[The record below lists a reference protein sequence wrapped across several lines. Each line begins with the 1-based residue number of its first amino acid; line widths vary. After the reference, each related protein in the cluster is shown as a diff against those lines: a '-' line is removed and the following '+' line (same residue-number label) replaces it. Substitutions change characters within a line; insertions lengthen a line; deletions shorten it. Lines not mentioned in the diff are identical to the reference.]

1 MLQKILLAIG
11 DSPDSERVF
20 AAGLTLAEKLGAEML
35 ILHVL
40 DPLVPHNL
48 STVASPLV
56 GGILPITN
64 DLEID
69 RYIKA
74 WKEYERKG
82 IERLQVFA
90 ERAKEHHVKAEI
102 LQNYGDSGP
111 LICEAAKNW
120 SAEAI
125 LMGRNQK
132 SILSEAFLGSTSN
145 YVLHHTA
152 CSVMV
157 VQLPA
162 LFSTGEAT
170 PTS

>member
-82 IERLQVFA
+82 IERLEVFA

-120 SAEAI
+120 SADTI
-125 LMGRNQK
+125 VMGRNQK
-132 SILSEAFLGSTSN
+132 SILSEVFLGSTSN
-145 YVLHHTA
+145 YVLHHA
-152 CSVMV
+152 PCSVMV
-157 VQLPA
+157 IQLPA
-162 LFSTGEAT
+162 LS
-170 PTS
+170 S

>member
-11 DSPDSERVF
+11 DFPDSERVF
-20 AAGLTLAEKLGAEML
+20 AAGWTLAEKLGAEML

-90 ERAKEHHVKAEI
+90 ERAKEHHIKAEI

-120 SAEAI
+120 SADTI
-125 LMGRNQK
+125 VMGRRDRQ
-132 SILSEAFLGSTSN
+132 SMLSEAFLGSNSN
-145 YVLHHTA
+145 YVLHHA
-152 CSVMV
+152 PCSVMV
-157 VQLPA
+157 IQLPA
-162 LFSTGEAT
+162 LS
-170 PTS
+170 S